1 MANNCYNSASIE
13 GSKEMLDL
21 FEIRLKEAT
30 KEIEH
35 LWWKTYFDVLGLPE
49 EEGISYEV
57 FGSRWFIPFWERHS
71 PTSGVLSGDSA
82 WSPVSEFFRKLSD
95 VYQLEI
101 ESEYEECG
109 SDFGGWYNCTNGEI
123 IRDVCTS
130 YHAYRFQEEDTEFFY
145 TLIADIEDDSSY
157 ESIDDLDEEFIA
169 LLSETQK
176 QELIQAFHNHH
187 KNNQQP

>member
-21 FEIRLKEAT
+21 FELRLAEAT
-30 KEIEH
+30 KEIHH
-35 LWWKTYFDVLGLPE
+35 LHWETFHKVLNKPLVDGV
-49 EEGISYEV
+49 SYEQ

-71 PTSGVLSGDSA
+71 ATSGVLSGDSA

-101 ESEYEECG
+101 QSEYEECG
-109 SDFGGWYNCTNGEI
+109 SDFGGWYDCKNGEVTK
-123 IRDVCTS
+123 DKTTS
-130 YHAYRFQEEDTEFFY
+130 YHAFRFIEEDTEFFY
-145 TLIADIEDDSSY
+145 SLIEDIEDGSSF
-157 ESIDDLDEEFIA
+157 ESIDDMDEYFLS

-176 QELIQAFHNHH
+176 QEIIDAINKFKTQE
-187 KNNQQP
+187 K